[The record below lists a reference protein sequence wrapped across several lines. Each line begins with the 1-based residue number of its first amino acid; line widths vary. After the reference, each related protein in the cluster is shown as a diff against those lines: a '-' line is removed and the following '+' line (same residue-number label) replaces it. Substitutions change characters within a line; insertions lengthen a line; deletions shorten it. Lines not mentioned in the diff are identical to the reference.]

1 MNKTELTFFH
11 IKDRMLNHNLLK
23 DELLELI
30 NQDDEG
36 IREGNK
42 FIPGYLD
49 DDKTAIRRL
58 DFARHSDLNRPWVKK
73 IENDLFSQ
81 FKKMVQ
87 FLGFQHFTLKA
98 LWYQQYYKNDIHDW
112 HIHTQHY
119 TGVYYLEFPENAP
132 PTILNNND
140 EIKIPNVEEGDIVM
154 FPAMTP
160 HQGPE
165 LKTDER
171 KTIISFNLNV
181 IDINHLNNLRQ

>member
-1 MNKTELTFFH
+1 M
-11 IKDRMLNHNLLK
+11 
-23 DELLELI
+23 
-30 NQDDEG
+30 
-36 IREGNK
+36 
-42 FIPGYLD
+42 
-49 DDKTAIRRL
+49 
-58 DFARHSDLNRPWVKK
+58 
-73 IENDLFSQ
+73 
-81 FKKMVQ
+81 
-87 FLGFQHFTLKA
+87 
-98 LWYQQYYKNDIHDW
+98 
-112 HIHTQHY
+112 
-119 TGVYYLEFPENAP
+119 YYLEFPENAP